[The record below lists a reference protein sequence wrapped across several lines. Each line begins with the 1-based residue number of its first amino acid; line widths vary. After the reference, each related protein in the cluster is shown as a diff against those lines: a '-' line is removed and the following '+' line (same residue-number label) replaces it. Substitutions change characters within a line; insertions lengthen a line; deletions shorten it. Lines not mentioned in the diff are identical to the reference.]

1 MPEFLLAE
9 HLATK
14 LDLQPAELP
23 QFEQRGIIKAVKK
36 NGHTYYSAQD
46 VYRLKGVL
54 HFMRSDGLSL
64 DEAHD
69 RIANWNHIAQAAGA
83 AN

>member
-1 MPEFLLAE
+1 
-9 HLATK
+9 
-14 LDLQPAELP
+14 
-23 QFEQRGIIKAVKK
+23 
-36 NGHTYYSAQD
+36 
-46 VYRLKGVL
+46 VYRLKGIL